1 MKTVELRKASKSLAH
16 YTAELDSGSLV
27 ITSDEEPV
35 AALVSVRGMDRE
47 SLALSLSSDFAEII
61 RRARSQA
68 KRGRVLSLR
77 QVKEALLESPAAA
90 VPARRSRAK
99 SQRPRMTRKKH

>member
-47 SLALSLSSDFAEII
+47 SLALSLSSEFAEII

-68 KRGRVLSLR
+68 KRGRVFSLR
-77 QVKEALLESPAAA
+77 QVKEALLDSPAA
-90 VPARRSRAK
+90 VPARRSAAK
-99 SQRPRMTRKKH
+99 SHRTRSTRKKR